1 MVPRLSILKLN
12 NICLNFSALNFNGN
26 SHTVNLPNQAIPH
39 ASSQN
44 ILTNSGYEPRQS
56 ETKVH
61 SNSTANLESFR
72 TPVQSNLK
80 TVHLDKR
87 ENDESLG
94 VELVSRIFVKSV
106 AEGGL
111 GEKCGLR
118 SGDRLISLN
127 GINAAHLSLVDTAN
141 MLRRQ
146 ETLIEVAE
154 PQTQMGNSAVSNAS
168 PPTESVSDQ
177 TKVYLDH
184 AHSGFGP
191 RPRHRPCEHT
201 RWNRAR
207 PDDVRFSS
215 LRDMTYDPMSGCQRC
230 LQAHSMQDCTQIN
243 SSPRLTSGNNPSN
256 YCLQKHQHFQS
267 ADLMRNRPGRTC
279 LHTITNNP
287 CKGGHYIH
295 DNGSLLDATSLTDS
309 TLSSSDTI
317 AVDFDQ
323 LKNTSFPRHDRVENH
338 KMRQVLF
345 RVHPQRGTG
354 LALIGG
360 NLSGVF
366 ISAVQPDSAADQSGL
381 GEGDQIKE
389 VNGFDVSGWTKEEVA
404 LALISNDEPIVLKLL
419 HDPWKYSAVQ
429 QSGELCEQF
438 SVRTYFS
445 LKADKS
451 LADRPNVKALR
462 ELQVTEG
469 DIYNVVD
476 TFVEGVFG
484 NWAAQRI
491 YPNQSELGIIPN
503 LQRAEGHL
511 LAGTAV
517 TSLRAPTAYERVILL
532 DQFPYPRPVVLY
544 GPLAALA
551 RQRLQVFGQ
560 SAYSLHNEAYT
571 PSFQQPPV
579 NAFISDPEQSNTT
592 GGLIRLSAI
601 KACMENG
608 SHCLLDVNT
617 SAIQRLILLG
627 IPPIVILINPSSKK
641 QLQMVLQHYWDLDKT
656 SAALFHPDRAV
667 RKRGDIKPLAE
678 RLWNEVLALRQ
689 YRSHLITD
697 SVSINTQNAHGLFFS
712 EVDWL
717 RNLMAVIQHQQ
728 NGSVWIGEDTQM
740 AEEILQAPETAEN
753 SRQASDEQVD
763 RPPAPTMQNIPILQ
777 SVTPNVK
784 HNQERCNKLSIIHD
798 EINGVPETD
807 FQSGLKNGLGSN
819 LSSPRKQSQA
829 IHLESHRPSVGPYRQ
844 ADILNTDNRFNASLT
859 IPDVNA
865 SNEGKYVYKTTYTKP
880 ITPTSLCKR
889 SSSLLQQLREQN
901 DLMDSNTDLNTSCSQ
916 LLADSCD
923 FLSNWDPL
931 GPNHKAY
938 FRSGSP
944 TLELDLMGVFI
955 QSSSLLIDDGNV
967 DTEVIR
973 TRVMTADSDYNDIH
987 TPIHHDQ
994 PKLESITNPHLTD
1007 SVASTSKLSTL
1018 DRMHSQEHDI
1028 LTGGRSTVSSSIPF
1042 TASKQILAECAGE
1055 FGYEGGTL
1063 ELPEYQV
1070 CLRIPKGA
1078 LPINCE
1084 RQRFFLRVYDG
1095 NPDWIDDTE
1104 HTGKKVS
1111 SRLVSP
1117 LVMCGPHGLHF
1128 RTPVEL
1134 TVPRYNFDGES
1145 EEPTN
1150 DWKLTLLHASAN
1162 STSADEDSNSTH
1174 SQSKH
1179 PTSWHEIPLS
1189 DRSNNTAH
1197 GTCKKSVNR
1206 GAQLGIT
1213 SLVQDSQI
1221 SILID
1226 HF

>member
-1 MVPRLSILKLN
+1 M
-12 NICLNFSALNFNGN
+12 
-26 SHTVNLPNQAIPH
+26 
-39 ASSQN
+39 
-44 ILTNSGYEPRQS
+44 
-56 ETKVH
+56 
-61 SNSTANLESFR
+61 
-72 TPVQSNLK
+72 
-80 TVHLDKR
+80 D
-87 ENDESLG
+87 SLG
-94 VELVSRIFVKSV
+94 
-106 AEGGL
+106 
-111 GEKCGLR
+111 
-118 SGDRLISLN
+118 
-127 GINAAHLSLVDTAN
+127 
-141 MLRRQ
+141 
-146 ETLIEVAE
+146 
-154 PQTQMGNSAVSNAS
+154 TQMNTSS
-168 PPTESVSDQ
+168 
-177 TKVYLDH
+177 
-184 AHSGFGP
+184 
-191 RPRHRPCEHT
+191 
-201 RWNRAR
+201 
-207 PDDVRFSS
+207 RFA
-215 LRDMTYDPMSGCQRC
+215 P
-230 LQAHSMQDCTQIN
+230 
-243 SSPRLTSGNNPSN
+243 GNNLSDH
-256 YCLQKHQHFQS
+256 CLQKHQHFQS
-267 ADLMRNRPGRTC
+267 SDLVEGRPGKNC
-279 LHTITNNP
+279 LHTVANNP
-287 CKGGHYIH
+287 HKGGHYTH
-295 DNGSLLDATSLTDS
+295 GNKSFLGDATSLTDS
-309 TLSSSDTI
+309 TLSSSDTVT
-317 AVDFDQ
+317 ADFDQ
-323 LKNTSFPRHDRVENH
+323 LKDTSFPRHDRVENH
-338 KMRQVLF
+338 KIRQVLF

-354 LALIGG
+354 LALVGG

-389 VNGFDVSGWTKEEVA
+389 VNGFDVNGWTKEEVA

-419 HDPWKYSAVQ
+419 HDPRKYKAVQ

-445 LKADKS
+445 LKADKP
-451 LADRPNVKALR
+451 LADRTNTKALP
-462 ELQVTEG
+462 ELQIAEG
-469 DIYNVVD
+469 DIYNVID
-476 TFVEGVFG
+476 TFVGCIFG

-511 LAGTAV
+511 LARTAT
-517 TSLRAPTAYERVILL
+517 TSFHAPTAYERVLL
-532 DQFPYPRPVVLY
+532 VDQFPYPRPVVLY

-560 SAYSLHNEAYT
+560 SAYSLHKEACA

-601 KACMENG
+601 KACMEGG

-667 RKRGDIKPLAE
+667 RKRGDIIPLAE

-697 SVSINTQNAHGLFFS
+697 SVPINTQNANGLFFS

-717 RNLMAVIQHQQ
+717 RNLIAVIQHQQ
-728 NGSVWIGEDTQM
+728 NASVWIGEDSQM
-740 AEEILQAPETAEN
+740 AEEILQASEKVEN
-753 SRQASDEQVD
+753 SGLASNEHLDT
-763 RPPAPTMQNIPILQ
+763 PPAPAMQNIPILQ
-777 SVTPNVK
+777 SVTPTVK
-784 HNQERCNKLSIIHD
+784 HHQERFNKLFSIHD
-798 EINGVPETD
+798 EIDRVPETD
-807 FQSGLKNGLGSN
+807 IQSGLKNGLGSH
-819 LSSPRKQSQA
+819 LSSPRKHSQA
-829 IHLESHRPSVGPYRQ
+829 IHLESHRPSVGSYKQ
-844 ADILNTDNRFNASLT
+844 ADILNTDKRFNTSLNT
-859 IPDVNA
+859 SDWNA
-865 SNEGKYVYKTTYTKP
+865 SNEGKYIYKTTYTKP

-889 SSSLLQQLREQN
+889 SSSLLQELREQS

-916 LLADSCD
+916 LLADSRD

-973 TRVMTADSDYNDIH
+973 TRVMATDSDYDDIH
-987 TPIHHDQ
+987 TPVYRGQ
-994 PKLESITNPHLTD
+994 PKLEGTTNSHLMD
-1007 SVASTSKLSTL
+1007 SAVSTSKLSTL
-1018 DRMHSQEHDI
+1018 DRVHSQERDI
-1028 LTGGRSTVSSSIPF
+1028 LTGRSTVSSSIPF

-1070 CLRIPKGA
+1070 RLRIPKGA

-1084 RQRFFLRVYDG
+1084 CQRFFLRVYDG

-1104 HTGKKVS
+1104 HTGNKIS

-1134 TVPRYNFDGES
+1134 TVPRYNFDGDS

-1162 STSADEDSNSTH
+1162 STSADEDSSSTH

-1179 PTSWHEIPLS
+1179 PTSWHEIPLT
-1189 DRSNNTAH
+1189 DRSNETVH
-1197 GTCKKSVNR
+1197 GTFRRSVDR

-1213 SLVQDSQI
+1213 SLVQDSKI